1 MDLSVFASPVRSVWR
16 DLRKIRGRFRSK
28 GIRWTVSSWGLERP
42 SRPATWHVRGAVT
55 LILYKRDTVI
65 ELGQPHQKERKGK
78 GEGKGREGKE
88 GCLTYDAIEGKRISF
103 PHQRPWLS
111 MGNDNNKNGESLVKY
126 VSFFLFFFYNFHFFY
141 EAMKARSTLISKKKR
156 E

>member
-1 MDLSVFASPVRSVWR
+1 MDLSVFASPVTTETVWR

-65 ELGQPHQKERKGK
+65 ELGQPHQREKKERKERER
-78 GEGKGREGKE
+78 EGKGRMFDLRRDRGETDKLSAPE
-88 GCLTYDAIEGKRISF
+88 TMAIHEKR
-103 PHQRPWLS
+103 Q
-111 MGNDNNKNGESLVKY
+111 
-126 VSFFLFFFYNFHFFY
+126 
-141 EAMKARSTLISKKKR
+141 
-156 E
+156 